1 MQQNEQEQQMR
12 MKQNEQ
18 EHQMQMRKNELEHQ
32 RKVQRMQ
39 QEMQRMQQEMQRKQ
53 QEAEAQNRRVTCSLV
68 LKNNHGAEVR
78 CDGDFQTVTKIMS
91 TTAFSEGA
99 NSYLAPPR
107 ASSYLDHY
115 VTDVYDDIPD
125 AK

>member
-32 RKVQRMQ
+32 REV
-39 QEMQRMQQEMQRKQ
+39 QRMQQEMQRKQ
-53 QEAEAQNRRVTCSLV
+53 QEAEAQNRRVSLV

-107 ASSYLDHY
+107 AGRYLDHY